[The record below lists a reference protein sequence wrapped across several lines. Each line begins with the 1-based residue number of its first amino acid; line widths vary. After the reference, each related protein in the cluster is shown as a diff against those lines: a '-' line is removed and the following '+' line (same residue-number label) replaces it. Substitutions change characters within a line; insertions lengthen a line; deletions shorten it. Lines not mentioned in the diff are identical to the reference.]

1 MAQKK
6 VATPVAPTGS
16 DEVKVQTM
24 TEPTFEKAQ
33 LVGCKKYSSRK
44 DLINALLDDG
54 QKYTFSQVDKM
65 IQDFDTGDFT
75 ENKERKGDE

>member
-6 VATPVAPTGS
+6 VAAAFAPTAS
-16 DEVKVQTM
+16 DKVKVQTI
-24 TEPTFEKAQ
+24 TEPAFEKAQ
-33 LVGCKKYSSRK
+33 LVGCKKYSGRK
-44 DLINALLDDG
+44 DLVNALLDDG

-75 ENKERKGDE
+75 ENKERKGGK

>member
-33 LVGCKKYSSRK
+33 LVGCKRYSNRK
-44 DLINALLDDG
+44 DLINELLDDG

-65 IQDFDTGDFT
+65 IQDFDVKDVT
-75 ENKERKGDE
+75 EYKERKGDE